1 MTPAIGATEKRIG
14 ELMQETNQKLTGFA
28 AEIRHIAGWVW
39 ALALL
44 GFLSMQYV
52 FNVVVAHQPDAP
64 PAWARP
70 VLGLSVGLVVA
81 FYLLLVGYVSRDFK
95 LVAGWAWILAATG
108 FVSMQI
114 VFNVVVAREHDAPP
128 AWERTLLGLLVGLIL
143 SCYLL
148 LIGYVNRDSGRRG
161 MNRALWTTVSVLV
174 PNGLGIILYFI
185 LRQPVI
191 GDCPKCGHSVHQG
204 FNFCPQCNYKLNPS
218 CPQCQ
223 RMVSPQDTYCPYC
236 GTSLPEPAVRS
247 GIPQVEV
254 RR

>member
-1 MTPAIGATEKRIG
+1 
-14 ELMQETNQKLTGFA
+14 MQETNQKPSGFA
-28 AEIRHIAGWVW
+28 AEVRHIAAW
-39 ALALL
+39 AWILAVI
-44 GFLSMQYV
+44 GFLTMQYV
-52 FNVVVAHQPDAP
+52 FNVVVARQPDAP

-70 VLGLSVGLVVA
+70 LMGLSVGLVVA
-81 FYLLLVGYVSRDFK
+81 FYMLMIGYVNRDFK
-95 LVAGWAWILAATG
+95 LVARWAWILAAIG
-108 FVSMQI
+108 FLSVQF
-114 VFNVVVAREHDAPP
+114 VFNVVVARQHDAPP

-143 SCYLL
+143 TCYLL

-161 MNRALWTTVSVLV
+161 MSRVLWTTVSVLV

-191 GDCPKCGHSVHQG
+191 GNCPQCGHAVQHG

-223 RMVSPQDTYCPYC
+223 RMVRPEDTYCPYC
-236 GTSLPEPAVRS
+236 GTSQPDQTARTS
-247 GIPQVEV
+247 DAQVEA